1 MAHVSYEVIITR
13 EDDAWLAD
21 VPSAPGAH
29 ERADLTKRESAVKSA
44 TAEIVV
50 TLTRAGYSVRDA
62 AALVGL
68 TPGRISQLTTI
79 TTTTKRVKAK
89 PSKSKKAAFTK
100 IKPVRAAAAASPQRR
115 RSPASGVL

>member
-1 MAHVSYEVIITR
+1 MSTTLLGDWSR
-13 EDDAWLAD
+13 
-21 VPSAPGAH
+21 PSFAGH
-29 ERADLTKRESAVKSA
+29 RGRALHKIEKDLEPVLGKGW
-44 TAEIVV
+44 
-50 TLTRAGYSVRDA
+50 LTRAGYSVRDA

-68 TPGRISQLTTI
+68 TTGRISQLTTI

-100 IKPVRAAAAASPQRR
+100 IKPVRAAAAASSQRR

>member
-1 MAHVSYEVIITR
+1 MSYDVIITR

-68 TPGRISQLTTI
+68 TAGRISQLTTI
-79 TTTTKRVKAK
+79 TTTTTKRVKAK

-100 IKPVRAAAAASPQRR
+100 NKPVRAAAAASPQRR
-115 RSPASGVL
+115 RSPASEVP

>member
-1 MAHVSYEVIITR
+1 MSYEVIITR

-79 TTTTKRVKAK
+79 TTTTTTKRVKAK